1 MSYDGSIGSNWDWLC
16 PAHGSPGLSHKPPAA
31 SRAFY
36 PKWTRCDLLC
46 YKVEGRCPIK
56 STDGLVWLSHPTCR
70 VVRSLQDS
78 GRQISSGIR
87 EWAAT
92 EAGGRDLSNHSEP
105 QLSYFV
111 SLYCSLMPGRNAVLR
126 SGTAGWAR
134 DGWAGLQQGVQV
146 CGDWAQLE
154 GSQPRS
160 RSRGPAPGL
169 PTMIQLHGEQNS
181 GAEGKDVWNTVTP
194 ARHMR
199 PQWLD
204 YFNCNY
210 RT

>member
-1 MSYDGSIGSNWDWLC
+1 
-16 PAHGSPGLSHKPPAA
+16 
-31 SRAFY
+31 
-36 PKWTRCDLLC
+36 
-46 YKVEGRCPIK
+46 
-56 STDGLVWLSHPTCR
+56 
-70 VVRSLQDS
+70 
-78 GRQISSGIR
+78 
-87 EWAAT
+87 
-92 EAGGRDLSNHSEP
+92 
-105 QLSYFV
+105 
-111 SLYCSLMPGRNAVLR
+111 MPGRNAVLR
-126 SGTAGWAR
+126 SGIAGWAR

-154 GSQPRS
+154 GSQPQS